1 MLVDA
6 VSAAVQNNKFDAQVI
21 EQGNIVNQASEVVR
35 LNDFIGDKNDKSFF
49 TVCLDIGRGASKP
62 LDKVLIAAH

>member
-21 EQGNIVNQASEVVR
+21 EQGNIVNQASEAVR
-35 LNDFIGDKNDKSFF
+35 LNDFIGYKNYKCFF